1 MTQLVATRD
10 KCYTA
15 YYTDCINH
23 IAGVTP
29 LIYMM
34 VAGGLLTDPQ
44 VIHALAHGAVLLG
57 DLLKV
62 LVEAWLQRDKPRQRW
77 EVRF

>member
-1 MTQLVATRD
+1 
-10 KCYTA
+10 
-15 YYTDCINH
+15 
-23 IAGVTP
+23 
-29 LIYMM
+29 MM